1 MQEITTA
8 LYHIYYA
15 RKALV
20 RALHFCGDE
29 RIKTILDEVRELHQE
44 ALEKWIEKKRKKK

>member
-15 RKALV
+15 RKALA
-20 RALHFCGDE
+20 RAIHYCEDE
-29 RIKTILDEVRELHQE
+29 KIKSILEEVRDLHQE
-44 ALEKWIEKKRKKK
+44 ALEAWLERRKKKK

>member
-1 MQEITTA
+1 MQEITAA

-20 RALHFCGDE
+20 RAIHYCEDE
-29 RIKTILDEVRELHQE
+29 RIKTILDEVRELHRE
-44 ALEKWIEKKRKKK
+44 ALEAWIERKKKRR